1 MNSKSS
7 KPKHI
12 IIIMDGNGRWAEQS
26 GLSRSAGHKAGVK
39 TLRNLIEHA
48 VQLELNTITVY
59 AFSREN
65 WQRPKKEVQ
74 LLLELFI
81 SSIESEVKDLHE
93 NNIKLNFIGETDKFS
108 EKLKKSM
115 NESESLTTN
124 NSKLTLNVALNY
136 SGRWDIYNAL
146 LSIIDDM
153 TSKKI
158 TRNEINEELINKKLS
173 LTDYDE
179 PDLLIRTGGEKRL
192 SNYLLWQ
199 IAYTELYFTD
209 VLWPDFNTDQLD
221 LALEWYAKRQRR
233 FGKTSEQIEKNENA

>member
-12 IIIMDGNGRWAEQS
+12 IIIMDGNGRWAEQN
-26 GLSRSAGHKAGVK
+26 GLLRSAGHKVGVK
-39 TLRNLIEHA
+39 VLRNLIEHA
-48 VQLELNTITVY
+48 VKLELTTITVY

-65 WQRPKKEVQ
+65 WQRPKKEIE
-74 LLLELFI
+74 LLLDLFI
-81 SSIESEVKDLHE
+81 SSLESEVKDLHE

-115 NESESLTTN
+115 SESESLTSN

-146 LSIIDDM
+146 LSIMDDIA
-153 TSKKI
+153 SKKI
-158 TRNEINEELINKKLS
+158 TKNEINEELINKKLS
-173 LTDYDE
+173 LADYDE
-179 PDLLIRTGGEKRL
+179 PDLLIRTGGERRL

-199 IAYTELYFTD
+199 IAYTEMYFTD
-209 VLWPDFNTDQLD
+209 ILWPDFNVDQFD
-221 LALEWYAKRQRR
+221 LALDWYAKRQRR
-233 FGKTSEQIEKNENA
+233 FGRTSEQIGENKNA

>member
-12 IIIMDGNGRWAEQS
+12 IIIMDGNGRWAEQN
-26 GLSRSAGHKAGVK
+26 GLTRSAGHKAGVK
-39 TLRNLIEHA
+39 VLRNLIEHA
-48 VQLELNTITVY
+48 VQLELKTLTVY

-65 WQRPKKEVQ
+65 WQRPKKEVE
-74 LLLELFI
+74 LLLDLFI
-81 SSIESEVKDLHE
+81 SSLESEVKDLHE

-115 NESESLTTN
+115 SKSESLTSN

-136 SGRWDIYNAL
+136 SGRWDVYKAL

-153 TSKKI
+153 TAKKI
-158 TRNEINEELINKKLS
+158 TKNDVNEELINTKLS
-173 LTDYDE
+173 LADYDE

-199 IAYTELYFTD
+199 IAYTELYFTNT
-209 VLWPDFNTDQLD
+209 LWPDFNTDQFD
-221 LALEWYAKRQRR
+221 LALDWYTKRQRR
-233 FGKTSEQIEKNENA
+233 FGKTSEQIEKNKNA

>member
-12 IIIMDGNGRWAEQS
+12 IIIMDGNGRWAEQN

-48 VQLELNTITVY
+48 IQLELTTITVY

-81 SSIESEVKDLHE
+81 SSIETEVKDLHE
-93 NNIKLNFIGETDKFS
+93 NNIKLNFIGEIDKFS
-108 EKLKKSM
+108 DKLKKSM
-115 NESESLTTN
+115 NESESLTSN
-124 NSKLTLNVALNY
+124 NSKLTLNIATNY

-146 LSIIDDM
+146 LSVIDDM
-153 TSKKI
+153 TAKKI
-158 TRNEINEELINKKLS
+158 TKKEINEELINTKLS
-173 LTDYDE
+173 LADYDE
-179 PDLLIRTGGEKRL
+179 PDLLIRTGGERRL

-199 IAYTELYFTD
+199 VAYTEMYFTD
-209 VLWPDFNTDQLD
+209 ILWPDFNTDQFD
-221 LALEWYAKRQRR
+221 LALDWYAKRQRR
-233 FGKTSEQIEKNENA
+233 FGKISEQIEENKNA